1 MSSLQAACADNFY
14 HPPDWDPRKSSRAE
28 HAEGGRKHLSK
39 EDKWKAHPL
48 RERAKKLATEG
59 ILTIRFEMPYNV
71 RCLGCGNHIAKGV
84 RFNAEKKTIGKYLST
99 NILSFRFLCHC
110 EDGTSRTSR
119 LTNPHWIEIQT
130 DPKNAEYVVA
140 EGAVRV
146 SDPALLTSEEL
157 GVEATLDSEEADKRS
172 ANPFYKLEAAAL
184 AGPVGAAAAAGGSGH
199 GGESGGESGGGSGR
213 IRLFGQPA
221 GQQKPGQWLESLQG
235 LRDADWEDDYEA
247 NRHLRK
253 LHRSKRKSDLMRT
266 AINQVKGI
274 RIPLPEADHPEDI
287 ATSEAA
293 PLHTAKRRR
302 ESLAASQ
309 PRVQLLAGSIFGGS
323 TPGLRQGSHSQQPLH
338 RRSGLRPP
346 DEQEQERLRLV
357 QLRHQRGMRITNQA
371 TEPSMPRARKGST
384 GAILVAAAGAP
395 SATPASSE
403 PQPPS
408 LPPPGLNRHS
418 LVAYSDSE
426 DGEE

>member
-1 MSSLQAACADNFY
+1 MEGAST
-14 HPPDWDPRKSSRAE
+14 SRA
-28 HAEGGRKHLSK
+28 SK
-39 EDKWKAHPL
+39 EACHGRDSHHPL
-48 RERAKKLATEG
+48 RDA
-59 ILTIRFEMPYNV
+59 PYNV

-287 ATSEAA
+287 ATIEAA
-293 PLHTAKRRR
+293 PAAHGQAAQGVLGGVPAARPAARRLDLWR
-302 ESLAASQ
+302 LDARSEAGFSFAATTPSSIGAAAA
-309 PRVQLLAGSIFGGS
+309 RRAG
-323 TPGLRQGSHSQQPLH
+323 
-338 RRSGLRPP
+338 
-346 DEQEQERLRLV
+346 
-357 QLRHQRGMRITNQA
+357 
-371 TEPSMPRARKGST
+371 T
-384 GAILVAAAGAP
+384 GAAPTGSAEAPAWDAHHQPSDGAIDATRKKRVHRCYPCRGCGCAIGNTGKLRAAAP
-395 SATPASSE
+395 LTPHQA
-403 PQPPS
+403 
-408 LPPPGLNRHS
+408 
-418 LVAYSDSE
+418 
-426 DGEE
+426 